1 MDLGDVTAGD
11 RTLLRHA
18 EIIPAFGVGASATE
32 PSRERTPY
40 KNEVTTWRD
49 WSIDSER
56 LQNHIHA
63 PLGAR
68 GTSWVYKYG
77 PSLYN
82 TQKTR
87 KEWLCMECWNKN
99 PSKILLV
106 NCQEATTS
114 ISRHLSKVHGLYKS
128 GKKKKQGENIMEM
141 LNKPSIANPKQSIP
155 PERFYFRIL
164 DWLTTCNIPMRQ
176 ATSEKFRALFD
187 DVSPLAASYLRTG
200 NDFIPRLVRKTE
212 KCFQKCVAQTLRRAR
227 GKINI
232 TCDI

>member
-1 MDLGDVTAGD
+1 MDPGDVTAVD
-11 RTLLRHA
+11 QSTISCHA
-18 EIIPAFGVGASATE
+18 EMISAFGVAASATE
-32 PSRERTPY
+32 PLQERTPY

-56 LQNHIHA
+56 LPNHIHA

-68 GTSWVYKYG
+68 GTSSWVYKYG
-77 PSLYN
+77 PNLYN

-99 PSKILLV
+99 PSRILLV
-106 NCQEATTS
+106 NGQEATTS
-114 ISRHLSKVHGLYKS
+114 ISRHLSKVHGLHKS
-128 GKKKKQGENIMEM
+128 GGKKKQGENIMEM

-187 DVSPLAASYLRTG
+187 DVSPLAASYFRTG
-200 NDFIPRLVRKTE
+200 NDFIPRLVRKAE
-212 KCFQKCVAQTLRRAR
+212 KCF
-227 GKINI
+227 
-232 TCDI
+232 